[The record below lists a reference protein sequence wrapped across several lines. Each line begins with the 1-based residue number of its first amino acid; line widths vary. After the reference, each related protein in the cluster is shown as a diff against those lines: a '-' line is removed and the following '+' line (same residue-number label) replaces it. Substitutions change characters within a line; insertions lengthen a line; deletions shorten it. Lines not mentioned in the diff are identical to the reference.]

1 MPIIAPIWQLSK
13 RIYPGMA
20 ACVMNRISLCAF
32 IAGATLILGGC
43 GGTSSPTEQSAGQ
56 QVVSLV
62 GARIGGPFTLTDQS
76 GTKRKWEDFRGQ
88 YRIVYFGYTNCP
100 DVCPVDL
107 QRIMQGLTLFEK
119 NAPARAA
126 RVQPMFITV
135 DPQRDSPAVLKA
147 YVSALHPRLMGLTG
161 TPDEIAAV
169 AKAFAVV
176 YSHEKPNATGAYIV
190 GHSRTPY
197 LFGPDGKPL
206 ALVPTDDPDTP
217 AQEGTP
223 HDVEALLDS
232 LVK

>member
-1 MPIIAPIWQLSK
+1 
-13 RIYPGMA
+13 MA
-20 ACVMNRISLCAF
+20 AYVMNRTQLFAL
-32 IAGATLILGGC
+32 IAVASIMLGGC
-43 GGTSSPTEQSAGQ
+43 GGTSSTTEQPGGQ

-62 GARIGGPFTLTDQS
+62 GARIGSPFTLIDQN
-76 GTKRKWEDFRGQ
+76 GNKRKWDDFRGKC
-88 YRIVYFGYTNCP
+88 RIVYFGYTNCP

-126 RVQPMFITV
+126 QVQAMFITV
-135 DPQRDSPAVLKA
+135 DPQRDSPTVVKD
-147 YVSALHPRLMGLTG
+147 YVSALHPRLIGLTG

-206 ALVPTDDPDTP
+206 ALVPIDDPETP
-217 AQEGTP
+217 TQEGTP
-223 HDVEALLDS
+223 QDVAALLDS

>member
-1 MPIIAPIWQLSK
+1 
-13 RIYPGMA
+13 MA
-20 ACVMNRISLCAF
+20 AWVMNRTFLYAF
-32 IAGATLILGGC
+32 TAIGTTMLGGC
-43 GGTSSPTEQSAGQ
+43 GGTSSTTEQPATQ

-62 GARIGGPFTLTDQS
+62 GARIGGPFTLTDQN
-76 GTKRKWEDFRGQ
+76 GIRRKWDDFRGK

-107 QRIMQGLTLFEK
+107 QHIMQGLTLFEK
-119 NAPARAA
+119 KAPARAA
-126 RVQPMFITV
+126 QVQAIFISV
-135 DPQRDSPAVLKA
+135 DPQRDTPDVIKA
-147 YVSALHPRLMGLTG
+147 YVSALHPRLIGLTG
-161 TPDEIAAV
+161 TPDEIAAI

-206 ALVPTDDPDTP
+206 ALVPIDDPVTP

-223 HDVEALLDS
+223 DDVAAVLDS